1 LIKFAYKSLVLLIL
15 SLSTSQVLFANGDY
29 QTASLYFNEEEY
41 EDASAEFK
49 KILDNADEK
58 IEIKGKAGFY
68 FAECLFRLKKYKES
82 RDAFVLYLKNY
93 KEDLKRPEGQYRISE
108 CFYFLENFK
117 KAALGYERFIKENS
131 QHELLADALYSLG
144 GSYLETGEFKLALK
158 AYQNLVKTFPAHKY
172 VEPAEYY
179 IGWVYYRGDDYENA
193 GKTFQQFFEKYTSS
207 KYAIEALLRSADA
220 LFRVKEY
227 RPALENYNKVL
238 RNGQGAYEK
247 EAKQGIAWAY
257 YKLKEYGKASSYF
270 LTIARDEKS
279 ISPKA
284 EAYYQAIQSYFSG
297 EDFVNGLKVSSE
309 LGEKC
314 KGHDL
319 VGDSYY
325 WRGFFYKR
333 LGKLAEAEKSF
344 KSSLGSKR
352 LKVSKEEVIVELG
365 AVLITQK
372 KSKEAVNLYQSVLNK
387 KGKGDIVNQ
396 IRYDLSRA
404 LFDSGDTDGAI
415 VVAKKVNSEKGS
427 LAQVSKFSLAEY
439 YFANKEYTKAMPL
452 YRVVSKNPPN
462 KNLKRNADYRL
473 GWSNKLINKPEEAIK
488 IFKSM
493 DLSFEKKY
501 SREMTY
507 LVAGMY
513 MDLEDLENAQIWYSK
528 LINRVGSFS
537 ADSFLAL
544 GNHKYDQN
552 KFKEVVE
559 LMYTFIRV
567 LPNNILKAEALF
579 LLAEASYELND
590 SAQAIDSYTK
600 IINGGK
606 SAVIENALYG
616 RAWIFYEKNDQQKSI
631 SDLDRLLKDFP
642 KTAFKSS
649 AIQLKGK
656 IFMASNQLDKAVEEF
671 RKGLSVSGES
681 EVGEIM
687 LMNLANAEAE
697 RREYF
702 KALKLYDEFQ
712 EKFSQSKRMQR
723 VVYEKGWILMQ
734 MGNSSDAELVFS
746 TYKRKYPK
754 GKYISDVEFALGE
767 ISYDKKDYASA
778 FKYYKNCGDQHKD
791 KALYKSGW
799 CKFKLKKYKDAAVS
813 FKTLV
818 DQCPDSAVRLESIY
832 RAGLSFM
839 MAESY
844 SQASV
849 LLEKYYKVGRGDRY
863 YAEALYKL
871 GKIYEKTE
879 KVSEAKDKY
888 EVYLKLFP
896 KGDLRQEVELRMGK
910 IYLSINEYVRA
921 REYLESILKDKTHY
935 LSIEAQYDL
944 AESYFRDAQYKE
956 ANPEYLKTLLYKD
969 GKKWQAASLLKIGMG
984 YQALKN
990 DEKAK
995 KYYNKLIERFP
1006 SFEES
1011 KKAVEILQGM

>member
-1 LIKFAYKSLVLLIL
+1 MIKFAYKSLILLIL
-15 SLSTSQVLFANGDY
+15 SLSSPQAVFANGDY

-41 EDASAEFK
+41 EDAAAEFK
-49 KILDNADEK
+49 KVVNNAKEK
-58 IEIKGKAGFY
+58 PEVKGKAGFY
-68 FAECLFRLKKYKES
+68 YAECLFRLKKYKES
-82 RDAFVLYLKNY
+82 RDAFISYLKNH
-93 KEDLKRPEGQYRISE
+93 KDDLKRPEGQYRVSE
-108 CFYFLENFK
+108 CFYFLDDFK
-117 KAALGYERFIKENS
+117 KAALGYERFVKENAH
-131 QHELLADALYSLG
+131 HELLADALYSLG
-144 GSYLETGEFKLALK
+144 GSYLETAQFKAALK
-158 AYQNLVKTFPAHKY
+158 AYQQLVKTFPAHKY

-193 GKTFQQFFEKYTSS
+193 GKTFQLFFEKYKNS

-220 LFRVKEY
+220 LFRVKKY

-270 LTIARDEKS
+270 LTLARDEKS
-279 ISPKA
+279 INPKA

-314 KGHDL
+314 EGHDL

-325 WRGFFYKR
+325 WRGFFFKR
-333 LGKLAEAEKSF
+333 LGKLLDAEKSF
-344 KSSLGSKR
+344 KSSLGLKR

-365 AVLITQK
+365 AVLISQK
-372 KSKEAVNLYQSVLNK
+372 KSKEAVSLYKSVLDK
-387 KGKGDIVNQ
+387 RAKGDTANQ

-415 VVAKKVNSEKGS
+415 VIAKKVDSKEGS

-439 YFANKEYTKAMPL
+439 YFAKKDYEKAVPL
-452 YRVVSKNPPN
+452 YLIVSKNPPSE
-462 KNLKRNADYRL
+462 NLKRNADYRL
-473 GWSNKLINKPEEAIK
+473 GWSNKLLNKPKEAIA

-501 SREMTY
+501 SREIIY
-507 LVAGMY
+507 LIAGMY
-513 MDLEDLENAQIWYSK
+513 MDIEDVKNAQSWYLK
-528 LINRVGSFS
+528 LTNSVGEFA

-544 GNHKYDQN
+544 GNYKYDQGL
-552 KFKEVVE
+552 FKEVVE
-559 LMYTFIRV
+559 LMFTFVRV
-567 LPNNILKAEALF
+567 LPNDKLIPEALF

-590 SAQAIDSYTK
+590 SSQAISSYTK

-616 RAWIFYEKNDQQKSI
+616 RAWIYYEKNDQHNAV
-631 SDLDRLLKDFP
+631 SDLDRLLKNFP
-642 KTAFKSS
+642 NTAFKSS

-656 IFMASNQLDKAVEEF
+656 IFMASNQLDKAVQEF
-671 RKGLSVSGES
+671 RKGLAVSGQNED
-681 EVGEIM
+681 GEIM

-697 RREYF
+697 RREYG
-702 KALKLYDEFQ
+702 KAIKLYDEFQ

-734 MGNSSDAELVFS
+734 MGNASDAELIFS
-746 TYKRKYPK
+746 TYKNKYPK

-767 ISYDKKDYASA
+767 IAYDKKDYASA
-778 FKYYKNCGDQHKD
+778 YKHYKGCGDQHKD

-799 CKFKLKKYKDAAVS
+799 CKYKLKKYKDAAVS
-813 FKTLV
+813 FKSLV

-839 MAESY
+839 MAENY

-849 LLEKYYKVGRGDRY
+849 LLEKYFRDGRGDRY

-871 GKIYEKTE
+871 GKIYEKVE
-879 KVSEAKDKY
+879 KTADAKDKY

-896 KGDLRQEVELRMGK
+896 KGDLRQEVQLRMGK
-910 IYLSINEYVRA
+910 IYLSLKEYVRA
-921 REYLESILKDKTHY
+921 REYLESILEDKTHY

-944 AESYFRDAQYKE
+944 AESYYLDGQYKE
-956 ANPEYLKTLLYKD
+956 AKTEYLKTLMYKD
-969 GKKWQAASLLKIGMG
+969 GKKWQASSLLKVGLV
-984 YQALKN
+984 YQAMKN
-990 DEKAK
+990 EEKAK
-995 KYYNKLIERFP
+995 KYYKKLIERFP